1 MSDAVLIV
9 SRGAYTAANNYDTS
23 RPGIAWAI
31 ITIDRF
37 VARMFNQPGVDEA
50 DTS

>member
-9 SRGAYTAANNYDTS
+9 SRGAYTAASNYDTS
-23 RPGIAWAI
+23 RPDVVWAI
-31 ITIDRF
+31 NTIDSF
-37 VARMFNQPGVDEA
+37 VARMFNQPGVDKA